1 MERWIGDRR
10 FDLRVFGRRH
20 RSLMCYHPIGTA
32 PILLPK
38 ESTLSMR
45 ILLIGGTR
53 FVGYQLAWRL
63 LAADHQVT
71 LLNRGHTPDP
81 FGPRVERLIADRTTP
96 EFERVLAGRSF
107 EVVIDFAAYTGAD
120 ARQSIAM
127 FGNGRIGHYIVI
139 STGQVYL
146 VREGCP
152 WPAQESDYDGP
163 LLPESADDPTDQA
176 EWRYGADKRAM
187 EDALIA
193 AWEEDRFPATRLRL
207 PMVNGERDHF
217 RRLESYLWRI
227 LDGGPL
233 LLPDGGLHTTRHVY
247 GGSVVQAITG
257 LLGET
262 DAFGQAYNLCQ
273 DETPTLAALLT
284 ILAEL
289 VGAPARLVPVPAS
302 ALAASHLDLTEVS
315 PFSDRWMSFLDPAKA
330 KAALEFRHEPL
341 RHYLEKIVTCFLN
354 HPPAA
359 PPANYTQ
366 RQAELALA
374 GRLS

>member
-1 MERWIGDRR
+1 M
-10 FDLRVFGRRH
+10 H
-20 RSLMCYHPIGTA
+20 
-32 PILLPK
+32 
-38 ESTLSMR
+38 

-81 FGPRVERLIADRTTP
+81 FRQRVERLIADRTTP
-96 EFERVLAGRSF
+96 DFEQVLTGRSF
-107 EVVIDFAAYTGAD
+107 DVVVDFAAYTGMD
-120 ARQSIAM
+120 ARQSIAA
-127 FGNGRIGHYIVI
+127 FGSGRVGHYIVI

-163 LLPESADDPTDQA
+163 LLPEPTSNDYDQA
-176 EWRYGADKRAM
+176 EWRYGIDKRAM
-187 EDALIA
+187 EDALAA

-233 LLPDGGLHTTRHVY
+233 LLPDGGAHLTRHVY
-247 GGSVVQAITG
+247 GGSVVQAVMG
-257 LLGET
+257 LLGQT
-262 DAFGQAYNLCQ
+262 AIFGQAYNLCQ

-284 ILAEL
+284 ALAEL
-289 VGAPARLVPVPAS
+289 VGALARLVSVPAS
-302 ALAASHLDLTEVS
+302 ALAASALDLTEVS
-315 PFSDRWMSFLDPAKA
+315 PFSDPWMSVLDPAKA
-330 KAALEFRHEPL
+330 KAALGFQHEPL

-354 HPPAA
+354 HPPAT
-359 PPANYTQ
+359 PPANYAQ
-366 RQAELALA
+366 RHAELALA
-374 GRLS
+374 RRLT

>member
-1 MERWIGDRR
+1 M
-10 FDLRVFGRRH
+10 H
-20 RSLMCYHPIGTA
+20 
-32 PILLPK
+32 
-38 ESTLSMR
+38 

-53 FVGYQLAWRL
+53 FVGYQLAWQL
-63 LAADHQVT
+63 LAADHHVT

-81 FGPRVERLIADRTTP
+81 FGSRVERLIADRTTP
-96 EFERVLAGRSF
+96 DFEQALAGRSF
-107 EVVIDFAAYTGAD
+107 EVVIDFAAYTGTD
-120 ARQSIAM
+120 ARRSIAT

-146 VREGCP
+146 VRAGCP

-163 LLPESADDPTDQA
+163 LLPEPAHDLTDQA
-176 EWRYGADKRAM
+176 EWRYRVNKRAM
-187 EDALIA
+187 EDALTA

-233 LLPDGGLHTTRHVY
+233 LLPDGGTHVTRHVY
-247 GGSVVQAITG
+247 GGSVVQAITS
-257 LLGET
+257 LLGQAEV
-262 DAFGQAYNLCQ
+262 FGKAYNLCQ
-273 DETPTLAALLT
+273 DETPTLPALLT
-284 ILAEL
+284 TLAEL

-302 ALAASHLDLTEVS
+302 ALAANHLNLIEMS

-330 KAALEFRHEPL
+330 KAALGFQHEPL

-354 HPPAA
+354 HPSAT

-374 GRLS
+374 ERLS

>member
-1 MERWIGDRR
+1 M
-10 FDLRVFGRRH
+10 H
-20 RSLMCYHPIGTA
+20 
-32 PILLPK
+32 
-38 ESTLSMR
+38 

-81 FGPRVERLIADRTTP
+81 FGQRVERLVADRTTP
-96 EFERVLAGRSF
+96 DFERVLAGRSF
-107 EVVIDFAAYTGAD
+107 DAVVDFAGYSGAD
-120 ARQSIAM
+120 ARQSIAT
-127 FGNGRIGHYIVI
+127 FGNERVGHYIVI

-152 WPAQESDYDGP
+152 RPAQESDYDGP
-163 LLPESADDPTDQA
+163 LLPEPTNDHYDQA
-176 EWRYGADKRAM
+176 EWRYGIDKRAM
-187 EDALIA
+187 EDALAA
-193 AWEEDRFPATRLRL
+193 AWVEHRFPATRLRL

-233 LLPDGGLHTTRHVY
+233 LLPDGGTHLTRHVY
-247 GGSVVQAITG
+247 SGSVAQAIMG
-257 LLGET
+257 LLDQT
-262 DAFGQAYNLCQ
+262 ATFGQAYNLCQ

-284 ILAEL
+284 TLTELA
-289 VGAPARLVPVPAS
+289 GAPARLVPVPAS
-302 ALAASHLDLTEVS
+302 ELAASNLNPADVS
-315 PFSDRWMSFLDPAKA
+315 PFSDPWMSLLDPSKA
-330 KAALEFRHEPL
+330 KAALGFQHEPL

-359 PPANYTQ
+359 PPANNAQ

-374 GRLS
+374 KRLS